1 MTNEVFNSGE
11 FFAPIPSDLVDNL
24 MGRYKFERE
33 KIESL
38 AAIMGDSDSQV
49 AIEHFLNGNRRDERY
64 RDYTPVHE
72 LFARD
77 GAIAH
82 LNATYWQKAL
92 LMTDV
97 RDYMPAKR
105 REEWDEKI
113 RNPMG
118 VKAPRISDYDR
129 RDGKIQAMWSLEPL
143 PEFAEETVRAT
154 LMGLLNSRS
163 KFFGERVDGVF
174 RALSGD
180 HVTNRPEGFGKRM
193 ILASVF
199 DQWGHTNYKMVNYVH
214 DLRQIIAKLMGRPEP
229 AYQLT
234 DRALKSAREIPGEWM
249 NLDGGELRVRA
260 YLKGTAHFE
269 VHPEIAWRLNCILA
283 SLYPMAIP
291 PEFRSKPKKKIKDF
305 VLMERVLPVAVR
317 EDLCGLEIERH
328 TPFRRHKWEDE
339 IQPVTTNQFNRVF
352 RGYNNFDKIVR
363 SESERILESIGGT
376 KFSQNNFIWWEFDYN
391 PTKVIAEIIASGCV
405 PDDKS
410 HQFYPTPPD
419 LAEYCVSLAGIEPE
433 HTCLEPSAG
442 HGGLA
447 EYMPVEQTICV
458 EVSSLKCQVLDSKG
472 FRVYEADFLKWAAN
486 GGCFDRIVM
495 NPPFSEGRALAHLQA
510 AAELTKTGSRIVAI
524 LPSGMRNKD
533 VLSAEWN
540 CTWSE
545 PRSGDFTG
553 TSVSVVILTAER
565 QWKK

>member
-38 AAIMGDSDSQV
+38 SAIMGDSDSQV

-129 RDGKIQAMWSLEPL
+129 RDGKTQAMWSLEPL

-193 ILASVF
+193 ILSSVF

-214 DLRQIIAKLMGRPEP
+214 DLRQIIAKFMGRPEP

-305 VLMERVLPVAVR
+305 VLMERILPVAVR

-352 RGYNNFDKIVR
+352 RGYNNFDKVVR
-363 SESERILESIGGT
+363 GESERILESIGGT
-376 KFSQNNFIWWEFDYN
+376 KFSQKNFIWWEFDYN

-410 HQFYPTPPD
+410 HQFYPTPPE

-447 EYMPVEQTICV
+447 EHMPVDQTICV

-545 PRSGDFTG
+545 PRSGDFIG